1 MSRASIPAKVAHLI
15 QWHEARREGN
25 LLGYEGLLVEG
36 CKRPYHLDV
45 TLQGQWNLWHYD
57 NNDQPKIIGKGS
69 EGDVEQGKLVATI
82 TAANKIPELRKH
94 LEPDEPEIE
103 IPIEPISPAH
113 RTLRMYGAVT
123 ALILWLV
130 WGLYWLIRSRPRVG
144 ILAVIVLIF
153 GFWVAHVVINW
164 LTIQNQK
171 REKLVKQGAAQAI
184 IQASAQAQEQHKSPA
199 KVSKG

>member
-1 MSRASIPAKVAHLI
+1 MSRATYPAKVAQLI

-57 NNDQPKIIGKGS
+57 NNDKPKVIGKGS
-69 EGDVEQGKLVATI
+69 ESNVEQGKLAATI
-82 TAANKIPELRKH
+82 TAATKIPELRKY
-94 LEPDEPEIE
+94 LEPAEPELN
-103 IPIEPISPAH
+103 IPVTPVSPAH

-123 ALILWLV
+123 ALILWIV
-130 WGLYWLIRSRPRVG
+130 WGLYWLIRSRPKIG

-153 GFWVAHVVINW
+153 GIWVAHVVINW
-164 LTIQNQK
+164 LSNQNQK
-171 REKLVKQGAAQAI
+171 REKLVKQATAQAI
-184 IQASAQAQEQHKSPA
+184 IQASSKAQEQTKPP
-199 KVSKG
+199 VNVGRG